1 MKNKVLIPLMLLVV
15 LSLSITACRIP
26 IVNVISG
33 SGTMASES
41 RDIHGFDAIRLDGAG
56 TLKITQGETES
67 LTIEAENNILP
78 KLKSNVQGDTL
89 VLGHQD
95 NFWRN
100 ALIPTRE
107 ITYTLTVIDLTALT
121 FNGAGNL
128 DMGDLETSSLKVEIN
143 GAGQVKIDELM
154 ADSLTVR
161 ISGTGNVE
169 IGGEVSEQ
177 TIIIDG
183 AGNVK
188 AGDLQTARTS
198 VTFNGVANATVWA
211 TESLD
216 VSINGGG
223 SLSYYGSPNLNQDIN
238 GAGNINN
245 MGEK

>member
-1 MKNKVLIPLMLLVV
+1 MLLIVM
-15 LSLSITACRIP
+15 SLAITACRLP
-26 IVNVISG
+26 IVNVVGG
-33 SGTMASES
+33 SGVMATES
-41 RDIHGFDAIRLDGAG
+41 RDVHGFDAVRLDGAG

-67 LTIEAENNILP
+67 LTIEAEDNILP

-89 VLGHQD
+89 ILGHQD

-128 DMGDLETSSLKVEIN
+128 DMGDLETNSLKVEIN
-143 GAGQVKIDELM
+143 GAGQVKIDDLT
-154 ADSLTVR
+154 ADSLSVR
-161 ISGTGNVE
+161 ISGTGNVD
-169 IGGEVSEQ
+169 IGGEVTEQ
-177 TIIIDG
+177 SITIDG

-188 AGDLQTARTS
+188 AGDLQTTSTS
-198 VTFNGVANATVWA
+198 VNFNGVANATVWA

-223 SLSYYGSPNLNQDIN
+223 SLNYYGSPSVSQYIN
-238 GAGNINN
+238 GAGNITN